1 MKTTKKIAAILIF
14 CAISLASL
22 HAQTLN
28 AFKES
33 YTLEAKKEYK
43 QAIAALKKTND
54 NSYEINLRQ
63 GWLHYLAGLLP
74 ESVTYYEKAIMQRPT
89 SIEARL
95 GYALPASS
103 LNHWDLVTE
112 QYQAVLKLDPNH
124 TVTNYRMGLVFYYRK
139 EYKTAEVYF
148 QKVLKLYP
156 FDHDSLLMLGWTKY
170 MLGQANEA
178 RGLFNRALLNTPTDS
193 SAVQGLA
200 ALKQ

>member
-1 MKTTKKIAAILIF
+1 MKTTQKIAAILAFSI
-14 CAISLASL
+14 ISLPSV
-22 HAQTLN
+22 HAQTLT

-33 YTLEAKKEYK
+33 YSLEAKKAYK
-43 QAIAALKKTND
+43 PAIAALKKTND
-54 NSYEINLRQ
+54 DSYEVNLRQ

-74 ESVTYYEKAIMQRPT
+74 ESVTYYEKAIAQRPT

-95 GYALPASS
+95 GYALPASA
-103 LNHWDLVTE
+103 LNHWDQVLE

-139 EYKTAEVYF
+139 DYKTAEGYF

-170 MLGQANEA
+170 LLGQSNEA